1 MSKHAAIIIIGNEIL
16 SGRTQDRNLA
26 YIGKRLQEIGVVLSE
41 ARVIP
46 DIEAVIIETV
56 NQCRKTFDY
65 VFTTGGIGPTH
76 DDITTASIAKAL
88 GVDIERRQEAVDI
101 MQNYYG
107 KEKVNEA
114 RLKMADIPKGASLI
128 DNPVSGAPGYE
139 INNVFVL
146 PGVPDILQPML
157 DGMLNRLSGGDPIL
171 TKSVVTNLRE
181 SVMAKDLEAVQG
193 NYDDINIGSYPFFK
207 QGKLG
212 VNLIMQ
218 STNADKLEKCVN
230 DLHDMINE
238 LDGKVF
244 DDIL

>member
-88 GVDIERRQEAVDI
+88 GVDIEQRQEVVDI

-244 DDIL
+244 DDLL